1 MWRGGGG
8 RKWNINLHFSW
19 LTFLVQPN
27 RGEKISGKPH
37 KVFVHILVIG
47 EIVRSGKGSSWDGV
61 SRCWRLTADL
71 KPYLISVVIPFSHY
85 RELREEKNPI
95 FLMISIDK
103 SQWTFILFFSFL
115 QRAEQPQLRV
125 TGAKV
130 VWIILPSSL
139 VGPFRPWSRVVM
151 DKSRTVTAE
160 KSRLGAWRCSG
171 AGTR

>member
-103 SQWTFILFFSFL
+103 SQWTFILFFF
-115 QRAEQPQLRV
+115 
-125 TGAKV
+125 
-130 VWIILPSSL
+130 IL
-139 VGPFRPWSRVVM
+139 
-151 DKSRTVTAE
+151 A
-160 KSRLGAWRCSG
+160 ASG
-171 AGTR
+171 ATSASCYGSKSHLNYSSFFFGWPFSALVAGCDG